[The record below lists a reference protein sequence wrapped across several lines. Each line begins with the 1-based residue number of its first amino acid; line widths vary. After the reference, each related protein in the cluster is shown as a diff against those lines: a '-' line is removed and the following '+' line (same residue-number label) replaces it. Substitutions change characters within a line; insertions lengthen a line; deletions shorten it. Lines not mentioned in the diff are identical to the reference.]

1 MKPTW
6 KKLNSKVVCRHPYWQ
21 VRQDRVIKP
30 DGTKD
35 FYYYVDVRDF
45 VAVVAITSDR
55 KSAYLVRQFRYP
67 TQQFSW
73 EVPEGLIERREQPL
87 RAAQRE
93 LEEEAG
99 LRARRWKKIGEVSI
113 ANGLT
118 SEKCFLY
125 LAQDLRPGKQALESG
140 EADMIVKT
148 VSIKKIEAMITT
160 GQIDD
165 AATIVAF
172 HLLGP
177 YLKKL

>member
-1 MKPTW
+1 MKQTW
-6 KKLNSKVVCRHPYWQ
+6 KKLNSKVVYRHPYWQ

-30 DGTKD
+30 DGVRD
-35 FYYYVDVRDF
+35 YYYYVDVRDF
-45 VAVVAITSDR
+45 VAVVALTNDK
-55 KSAYLVRQFRYP
+55 KSVYLVRQYRYP
-67 TQQFSW
+67 TQQYSW
-73 EVPEGLIERREQPL
+73 EIPEGLIERREQPL

-99 LRARRWKKIGEVSI
+99 VRARRWKKIGTVSI

-118 SEKCFLY
+118 CEKCFLFI
-125 LAQDLRPGKQALESG
+125 AQDLQPGTQSLESG
-140 EADMIVKT
+140 EADMIVK
-148 VSIKKIEAMITT
+148 VFSIKKIEAMITT

-165 AATIVAF
+165 AATIVAV